1 MSISLY
7 RKYRPIRFEDVIGQA
22 HVTRTLVNAIKQ
34 DRVSHAYLFAGPRGT
49 GKTTTAKILAMSL
62 NCEAGGGA
70 ATISPDGSCS
80 RCQAIRRGQSMDVI
94 EIDAASNR
102 GIDDIRDIRDNVH
115 FAPVEGRM
123 KVYIVDEVHMLTTE
137 AFNALLKMLEEPPA
151 HVIFILAT
159 TEPHKVLPTIL
170 SRCQR
175 FDFRR
180 PTLVE
185 VSNVLK
191 GVAAKEGIQVSEN
204 TLAVIARA
212 AAGSFRDAIGTL
224 DQLASYCESAISLQ
238 DALALLGV
246 AEQDLLFELVDIA
259 AEANTKEALLFV
271 ERLAQNGADFNQ
283 FMRDLLGHLR
293 DLYVVRHMEDT
304 PAGLAATEERLESLR
319 SQANRS
325 ATGELVHFIDCIGE
339 AQRAVRQ
346 GADPR
351 LELELV
357 LIRLTQPHAD
367 RSLRGLA
374 ARLERLEA
382 GETREQRRQRASE
395 PRDDQGEAPG
405 LAEARPRATSA
416 SQSGGRP
423 AAEAEPGIPEVL
435 KADTIATTP
444 LPESPAAG
452 APQVPLS
459 IDHLKRAWGVLLE
472 RIKGRRPGLHA
483 VVAEGKPDTLEGS
496 TLVIRFPHG
505 MDFQAGQL
513 ESPDNALLMAEELQ
527 ALTGRRLQVVP
538 RVGAPTEQEPQEGAP
553 EEHVR
558 ILRTSELIEHLQK
571 EFGARLIDDRTK
583 S

>member
-7 RKYRPIRFEDVIGQA
+7 RKYRPVRFEDVLGQE
-22 HVTRTLVNAIKQ
+22 HVTRTLMNAIKQ

-62 NCEAGGGA
+62 NCEAGQGF
-70 ATISPDGSCS
+70 ATAHPDGTCP
-80 RCQAIRRGQSMDVI
+80 RCQAIRRGQSLDVI

-102 GIDDIRDIRDNVH
+102 GIDDIRDIRDKVH

-180 PTLVE
+180 PTLAE
-185 VSNVLK
+185 ITQVLK
-191 GVAAKEGIQVSEN
+191 NVAAKEQIEVSEN
-204 TLAVIARA
+204 TLAVMARA
-212 AAGSFRDAIGTL
+212 AGGSFRDAIGTL
-224 DQLASYCESAISLQ
+224 DQLSSYCEGAISLQ

-246 AEQDLLFELVDIA
+246 AEQDLLFELVDIV
-259 AEANTKEALLFV
+259 AERDTKAALLFV

-283 FMRDLLGHLR
+283 FMRDMLGHLR
-293 DLYVVRHMEDT
+293 DLYVVRHTEDP
-304 PAGLAATEERLESLR
+304 PAGLAATEERLEMLR
-319 SQANRS
+319 SQANRTS
-325 ATGELVHFIDCIGE
+325 TGELVHFIDSIGE

-357 LIRLTQPHAD
+357 LIRLTRPQAD
-367 RSLRGLA
+367 QSLRGLL
-374 ARLERLEA
+374 ARLERLENNPGQA
-382 GETREQRRQRASE
+382 PELR
-395 PRDDQGEAPG
+395 GEAGGSEEAPSRTDSAPG
-405 LAEARPRATSA
+405 TAEVGTGQRDPRSRRAARETAPDDAPS
-416 SQSGGRP
+416 SSP
-423 AAEAEPGIPEVL
+423 AG
-435 KADTIATTP
+435 T
-444 LPESPAAG
+444 PAAG
-452 APQVPLS
+452 QQVPFT

-472 RIKGRRPGLHA
+472 RLKARRPGLHA
-483 VVAEGKPDTLEGS
+483 VVMEGTPESLEGT
-496 TLVIRFPHG
+496 TLVIRFPPG
-505 MDFQAGQL
+505 MDFQANQMEAAENSL
-513 ESPDNALLMAEELQ
+513 IMSEELR
-527 ALTGRRLQVVP
+527 ALTGVGVRVVA
-538 RVGAPTEQEPQEGAP
+538 RVSTSAETEEKESP
-553 EEHVR
+553 EASVR

-571 EFGARLIDDRTK
+571 EFGARLIDDHGSR

>member
-7 RKYRPIRFEDVIGQA
+7 RKYRPIRFEDVVGQD

-62 NCEAGGGA
+62 NCEAGQGS

-159 TEPHKVLPTIL
+159 TEPHKILPTIL

-180 PTLVE
+180 PTLIE
-185 VSNVLK
+185 VTNVLK

-212 AAGSFRDAIGTL
+212 AAGSFRDAVGTL
-224 DQLASYCESAISLQ
+224 DQLASYCESAITLQ

-246 AEQDLLFELVDIA
+246 AEQDLLFELVDIV
-259 AEANTKEALLFV
+259 AEGNTKEALLFV

-283 FMRDLLGHLR
+283 FMRDMLGHLR
-293 DLYVVRHMEDT
+293 DLYVMRHTEDA
-304 PAGLAATEERLESLR
+304 PAGLAATQERLESLR
-319 SQANRS
+319 SQANRN
-325 ATGELVHFIDCIGE
+325 ATGELVHFIDCVGE

-346 GADPR
+346 GADSR

-357 LIRLTQPHAD
+357 LIRLTQPRAD
-367 RSLRGLA
+367 QSFRGLA
-374 ARLERLEA
+374 ARLEKLEA
-382 GETREQRRQRASE
+382 GGTRDHRLPPSTTAFDARETASTPPGE
-395 PRDDQGEAPG
+395 PLGPTSTAPSVGTQEADAG
-405 LAEARPRATSA
+405 LSPSGAIEA
-416 SQSGGRP
+416 
-423 AAEAEPGIPEVL
+423 AAAAPPPTPTEAE
-435 KADTIATTP
+435 TQ
-444 LPESPAAG
+444 
-452 APQVPLS
+452 QVSLS

-472 RIKGRRPGLHA
+472 RIKSRRPGLHA
-483 VVAEGKPDTLEGS
+483 VVAEGKPDALEGS

-513 ESPDNALLMAEELQ
+513 ESADNALLMAQELQ
-527 ALTGRRLQVVP
+527 ALTGQRLQVVP
-538 RVGAPTEQEPQEGAP
+538 RVSAATEQESGEGAP

>member
-7 RKYRPIRFEDVIGQA
+7 RKYRPVRFEDVIGQD

-62 NCEAGGGA
+62 NCEAGQGT

-80 RCQAIRRGQSMDVI
+80 RCQAIRRGQSLDVI

-102 GIDDIRDIRDNVH
+102 GIDDIRDIRDNSH

-137 AFNALLKMLEEPPA
+137 AFNALLKILEEPPA

-180 PTLVE
+180 PTLAE
-185 VSNVLK
+185 VCNVLK
-191 GVAAKEGIQVSEN
+191 GVAAREGIEVSEN
-204 TLAVIARA
+204 TLAVIARS

-246 AEQDLLFELVDIA
+246 AEQDLLFELVDIV
-259 AEANTKEALLFV
+259 AEGNTKEALLFV

-283 FMRDLLGHLR
+283 FMRDMLGHLR
-293 DLYVVRHMEDT
+293 DLYVVRHTENA
-304 PAGLAATEERLESLR
+304 PAGLAATQERLESLR
-319 SQANRS
+319 SQANRN
-325 ATGELVHFIDCIGE
+325 ATGELVHFIDSIGE

-351 LELELV
+351 LELEVV
-357 LIRLTQPHAD
+357 LIRLTQPRAD
-367 RSLRGLA
+367 QSLRGIA
-374 ARLERLEA
+374 ARLEKLEA
-382 GETREQRRQRASE
+382 GGGWDHRPPGTTGPPVAASPGERTGAASAPPGEGSQPTTERLSSSETVK
-395 PRDDQGEAPG
+395 
-405 LAEARPRATSA
+405 
-416 SQSGGRP
+416 
-423 AAEAEPGIPEVL
+423 AADP
-435 KADTIATTP
+435 TP
-444 LPESPAAG
+444 LPPTSPEVEG
-452 APQVPLS
+452 QQVPLT
-459 IDHLKRAWGVLLE
+459 IDHIKRAWGVLLE

-483 VVAEGKPDTLEGS
+483 VVAEGKPDALEEG

-513 ESPDNALLMAEELQ
+513 ESPENALLMAEELQ
-527 ALTGRRLQVVP
+527 ALTGRRLHVVP
-538 RVGAPTEQEPQEGAP
+538 RVSSAGERQPQEEAAQ
-553 EEHVR
+553 EHVR

-571 EFGARLIDDRTK
+571 EFGARLIDDGTT